1 MNAASERPRSG
12 GVTYTTRLRLLG
24 SAPMASQPDPSG
36 GRPARQ
42 ADDFNASYAGKPPWD
57 IGRPQPAFL
66 ALADAGALQGRVLDA
81 GCGTGEHALMASAR
95 GFDATG
101 IDFAPAAIEIAEQK
115 ARDRGLEVRFLVF
128 DALELGRFGE
138 RFDTV
143 LDCGLFHVFADDDR
157 ARYVAGLGAA
167 TVAGARYHLLC
178 FSDQRAGRLGAA
190 PRHPRRDRI
199 ELRERLGDRVDR
211 ADGIP
216 DQPRGGRGA
225 GLVCSGPP
233 RLTASSVMAGAARLG
248 SPPARSHRRPG
259 RARAADGPDPCRS
272 ASAPGRPFHHG
283 DRNQEPVAQR
293 QVAGGR
299 QYVPSSGH
307 GASPHEGL

>member
-1 MNAASERPRSG
+1 
-12 GVTYTTRLRLLG
+12 
-24 SAPMASQPDPSG
+24 MASQPDPSG

-81 GCGTGEHALMASAR
+81 GCGTGEHALMASAL

-143 LDCGLFHVFADDDR
+143 LDCGLFHVFEDDDR
-157 ARYVAGLGAA
+157 ARYVAGLSAA
-167 TVAGARYHLLC
+167 TMTGARYHLLC
-178 FSDQRAGRLGAA
+178 FSDREPGDWG
-190 PRHPRRDRI
+190 PRRVTRAEI
-199 ELRERLGDRVDR
+199 ESSFANGWQIESIEPMVFQTNRDPSQVQGWYAAVRR
-211 ADGIP
+211 A
-216 DQPRGGRGA
+216 
-225 GLVCSGPP
+225 
-233 RLTASSVMAGAARLG
+233 
-248 SPPARSHRRPG
+248 
-259 RARAADGPDPCRS
+259 
-272 ASAPGRPFHHG
+272 
-283 DRNQEPVAQR
+283 
-293 QVAGGR
+293 
-299 QYVPSSGH
+299 
-307 GASPHEGL
+307 